1 VNEWVYNLPVAN
13 QEAIRRLRER
23 REQMLAGGGPEK
35 NEAQHA
41 KGKLTARE
49 RIEAL
54 VDPGSFIE
62 QQPYVTVRATEFG
75 LAERKYLGDG
85 VVSGAGK
92 VGGRQVF
99 LFSQDFTVLGG
110 SLGEMHAE
118 RIAEVQSLALKNGCP
133 FIQINDSGGARIQEG
148 TLSLNGYAKIFRAN
162 TLASG
167 VIPQFSVILGPCA
180 GGAVYS
186 PAITDFILM
195 VDGVSNMYITGPD
208 VIRAVTGEEISHE
221 ELGGAQA
228 HCARSGNAHFR
239 FASERECLAFLRRLL
254 GYLPLNNLEQPPL
267 EPIEDPV
274 DRETPEL
281 ETLLPDDPR
290 KPYDVRRF
298 IAAVCDRASF
308 LEVQAD
314 YAPNIVV
321 GFARLAGRTVGMFAN
336 QPQYYAAALDINSS
350 DKGAR
355 FLRFCDCFNVPIVSL
370 VDVPGF
376 LPGVAQEHGGII
388 RHGAKVLYAIAE
400 ATVPK
405 IALILRKAYGGAF
418 IAMSSKALGY
428 DRVLALPTAEIA
440 VMGAEGAANVIF
452 RKEIAAAADPAGMR
466 GEKIREFS
474 ESFMNPFV
482 AAGYGYVD
490 DVIEPRWARIELVRS
505 LEMNV
510 RKREDRPA
518 KKHGNIPL

>member
-1 VNEWVYNLPVAN
+1 VTH
-13 QEAIRRLRER
+13 QEAIQRARER
-23 REQMLAGGGPEK
+23 REQMLAGGGPDK
-35 NEAQHA
+35 IEAQHA

-49 RIEAL
+49 RIELL

-62 QQPYVTVRATEFG
+62 QQPYITVRATEFG

-85 VVSGAGK
+85 VVSGTGK

-228 HCARSGNAHFR
+228 HCSRSGNAHFR
-239 FASERECLAFLRRLL
+239 FASERECLAHLRRLL

-267 EPIEDPV
+267 EPSADPL

-281 ETLLPDDPR
+281 ERALPDDPR
-290 KPYDVRRF
+290 KPYDVRQF
-298 IAAVCDRASF
+298 INAVCDRASF

-314 YAPNIVV
+314 YAPNVVV
-321 GFARLAGRTVGMFAN
+321 GFARLAGRTVGLFAN

-350 DKGAR
+350 DKAAR
-355 FLRFCDCFNVPIVSL
+355 FLRFCDCFNVPILSL

-452 RKEIAAAADPAGMR
+452 RKEIAAAPDPAAMR

-490 DVIEPRWARIELVRS
+490 EVIEPRWARIELVRS

-510 RKREDRPA
+510 RKRESRPG